1 MNQHRSALDWLYI
14 VMLSALW
21 GSAFVFIKIAAPA
34 IGAVGLVFSRLILA
48 SLLLG
53 ALFIRKEHF
62 KMIKENIFPIILIGV
77 TNVAL
82 PFYCFSY
89 AALEIN
95 ASTMSVINGSTPLF
109 AFLFSILWLNFQ
121 FKWFQFLGILI
132 GMSGLVVFVGYE
144 SLEFSRLPILV
155 AMIGAAMYGL
165 SMSYIY
171 KLNVVDTGVMAAV
184 TMVAATIMI
193 TPFLL
198 IDPIIMNN
206 WDLKVVGSVVFL
218 GIFCTGLAYLPYF
231 ILIKRVGPI
240 STSLIALLVPIFGM
254 LWAYLLL
261 KETITLTMLG
271 GCLLIIM
278 GVLLTNLRRNES
290 SKNLNKN

>member
-1 MNQHRSALDWLYI
+1 M
-14 VMLSALW
+14 W
-21 GSAFVFIKIAAPA
+21 GSAFVFIKVATPA
-34 IGAVGLVFSRLILA
+34 IGAVGLVFLRLVLA

-53 ALFIRKEHF
+53 ALFIRKQHF
-62 KMIKENIFPIILIGV
+62 KMIKENIFPIILIGA

-95 ASTMSVINGSTPLF
+95 ASTMAVINGSTPLF
-109 AFLFSILWLNFQ
+109 AFVFSIFWLNFQ

-132 GMSGLVVFVGYE
+132 GMSGLMVFVGYE
-144 SLEFSRLPILV
+144 SLEFKLFPMFM

-165 SMSYIY
+165 SMNYIY

-193 TPFLL
+193 APFLL
-198 IDPIIMNN
+198 LDPIIMEN
-206 WDLKVVGSVVFL
+206 WNLKIAASVIFL
-218 GIFCTGLAYLPYF
+218 GVFCTGLAYLPYF

-240 STSLIALLVPIFGM
+240 STSLVALLVPIFGM

-261 KETITLTMLG
+261 QETITLVMLT
-271 GCLLIIM
+271 GCLLIIG
-278 GVLLTNLRRNES
+278 GVVLTSRLGKANQ
-290 SKNLNKN
+290 

>member
-1 MNQHRSALDWLYI
+1 MNQNRSALDWLYI
-14 VMLSALW
+14 IGLSALW
-21 GSAFVFIKIAAPA
+21 GSAFVFIKVATPA
-34 IGAVGLVFSRLILA
+34 IGAVGLVFLRLVLA

-53 ALFIRKEHF
+53 ALFIRKQHF

-95 ASTMSVINGSTPLF
+95 ASTMAVINGSTPLF
-109 AFLFSILWLNFQ
+109 AFVFSIFWLNFQ

-132 GMSGLVVFVGYE
+132 GMSGLMVFVGYE
-144 SLEFSRLPILV
+144 SLEFKLFPMFM

-165 SMSYIY
+165 SMNYIY

-193 TPFLL
+193 APFLL
-198 IDPIIMNN
+198 LDPIIMEN
-206 WDLKVVGSVVFL
+206 WNLKIAASVIFL
-218 GIFCTGLAYLPYF
+218 GVFCTGLAYLPYF

-240 STSLIALLVPIFGM
+240 STSLVALLVPIFGM

-261 KETITLTMLG
+261 QETITLVMLT
-271 GCLLIIM
+271 GCLLIIG
-278 GVLLTNLRRNES
+278 GVVLTSRLGKANR
-290 SKNLNKN
+290 

>member
-1 MNQHRSALDWLYI
+1 MNQNRSALDWLYI
-14 VMLSALW
+14 IGLSALW
-21 GSAFVFIKIAAPA
+21 GSAFVFIKVATPA
-34 IGAVGLVFSRLILA
+34 IGAVGLVFLRLVLA

-53 ALFIRKEHF
+53 ALFIRKQHF

-95 ASTMSVINGSTPLF
+95 ASTMAVINGSTPLF
-109 AFLFSILWLNFQ
+109 AFVFSIFWLNFQ

-132 GMSGLVVFVGYE
+132 GMSGLMVFVGYE
-144 SLEFSRLPILV
+144 SLEFKLFPMFM

-165 SMSYIY
+165 SMNYIY

-193 TPFLL
+193 APFLL
-198 IDPIIMNN
+198 LDPIIMEN
-206 WDLKVVGSVVFL
+206 WNLKIAASVIFL
-218 GIFCTGLAYLPYF
+218 GVFCTGLAYLPYF

-240 STSLIALLVPIFGM
+240 STSLVALLVPIFGM

-261 KETITLTMLG
+261 QETITLVMLT
-271 GCLLIIM
+271 GCLLIIS
-278 GVLLTNLRRNES
+278 GVVLTSRLGKANR
-290 SKNLNKN
+290 

>member
-1 MNQHRSALDWLYI
+1 MNQNRSVLDWLYI
-14 VMLSALW
+14 IGLSALW
-21 GSAFVFIKIAAPA
+21 GSAFVFIKIATPA
-34 IGAVGLVFSRLILA
+34 IGAVGLVFLRLVLA

-53 ALFIRKEHF
+53 VLFIRKQHF
-62 KMIKENIFPIILIGV
+62 KMIKENIFPIILIGA

-95 ASTMSVINGSTPLF
+95 ASTMAVINGSTPLF
-109 AFLFSILWLNFQ
+109 AFVFSIFWLNFQ

-144 SLEFSRLPILV
+144 SLEFKLFPMFM

-165 SMSYIY
+165 SMNYIY

-193 TPFLL
+193 APFLL
-198 IDPIIMNN
+198 LDPIIMEN
-206 WDLKVVGSVVFL
+206 WNLKIAASVIFL
-218 GIFCTGLAYLPYF
+218 GVFCTGLAFLPYF

-240 STSLIALLVPIFGM
+240 STSLVALLVPIFGM

-261 KETITLTMLG
+261 QETLTLVMLI
-271 GCLLIIM
+271 GCLLIVG
-278 GVLLTNLRRNES
+278 GVVLTSQLGKANR
-290 SKNLNKN
+290 

>member
-1 MNQHRSALDWLYI
+1 MNQNRSALDWLYI
-14 VMLSALW
+14 IGLSALW
-21 GSAFVFIKIAAPA
+21 GSAFVFIKVATPA
-34 IGAVGLVFSRLILA
+34 IGAVGLVFLRLVLA

-53 ALFIRKEHF
+53 ALFIRKQHF

-95 ASTMSVINGSTPLF
+95 ASTMAVINGSTPLF
-109 AFLFSILWLNFQ
+109 AFVFSIFWLNFQ

-144 SLEFSRLPILV
+144 SLEFKLFPMFM

-165 SMSYIY
+165 SMNYIY

-193 TPFLL
+193 APFLL
-198 IDPIIMNN
+198 LDPIIMEN
-206 WDLKVVGSVVFL
+206 WNLKIAASVIFL
-218 GIFCTGLAYLPYF
+218 GVFCTGLAYLPYF

-240 STSLIALLVPIFGM
+240 STSLVALLVPIFGM

-261 KETITLTMLG
+261 QETITLVMLT
-271 GCLLIIM
+271 GCLLIIG
-278 GVLLTNLRRNES
+278 GVVLTSRLGKANR
-290 SKNLNKN
+290 

>member
-1 MNQHRSALDWLYI
+1 MNQNRSALDWLYI
-14 VMLSALW
+14 IGLSALW
-21 GSAFVFIKIAAPA
+21 GSAFVFIKVATPA
-34 IGAVGLVFSRLILA
+34 IGAVGLVFLRLVLA

-53 ALFIRKEHF
+53 ALFIRKQHF
-62 KMIKENIFPIILIGV
+62 KMIKENIFPIILIGA

-95 ASTMSVINGSTPLF
+95 ASTMAVINGSTPLF

-144 SLEFSRLPILV
+144 SLEFKLFPMFM

-165 SMSYIY
+165 SMNYIY

-193 TPFLL
+193 APFLL
-198 IDPIIMNN
+198 LDPIIMDN
-206 WDLKVVGSVVFL
+206 WDLKVVGSVIFL
-218 GIFCTGLAYLPYF
+218 GVFCTGLAYLPYF

-240 STSLIALLVPIFGM
+240 STSLVALLVPIFGM

-261 KETITLTMLG
+261 QEKITLVMLT
-271 GCLLIIM
+271 GCLLIIG
-278 GVLLTNLRRNES
+278 GVVLTSRLGKANR
-290 SKNLNKN
+290 

>member
-1 MNQHRSALDWLYI
+1 MNQNRSALDWLYI
-14 VMLSALW
+14 IGLSALW
-21 GSAFVFIKIAAPA
+21 GSAFVFIKVATPA
-34 IGAVGLVFSRLILA
+34 IGAVGLVFLRLVLA

-53 ALFIRKEHF
+53 ALFIRKQHF
-62 KMIKENIFPIILIGV
+62 KMIKENIFPIILIGA

-95 ASTMSVINGSTPLF
+95 ASTMAVINGSTPLF
-109 AFLFSILWLNFQ
+109 AFVFSIVWLNFQ

-132 GMSGLVVFVGYE
+132 GMSGLMVFVGYE
-144 SLEFSRLPILV
+144 SLEFKLFPMFM

-165 SMSYIY
+165 SMNYIY

-193 TPFLL
+193 APFLL
-198 IDPIIMNN
+198 LDPIIMEN
-206 WDLKVVGSVVFL
+206 WNLKIAASVIFL
-218 GIFCTGLAYLPYF
+218 GVFCTGLAYLPYF

-240 STSLIALLVPIFGM
+240 STSLVALLVPIFGM

-261 KETITLTMLG
+261 QETITLVMLT
-271 GCLLIIM
+271 GCLLIIG
-278 GVLLTNLRRNES
+278 GVVLTSRLGKANR
-290 SKNLNKN
+290 

>member
-1 MNQHRSALDWLYI
+1 VHQNRSALDWLYI

-34 IGAVGLVFSRLILA
+34 IGAVGLVFSRLVLA

-53 ALFIRKEHF
+53 ALFIRKQHF
-62 KMIKENIFPIILIGV
+62 KMIKENIFPIILIGA

-95 ASTMSVINGSTPLF
+95 ASTMAVINGSTPLF
-109 AFLFSILWLNFQ
+109 AFVFSIVWLNFQ

-132 GMSGLVVFVGYE
+132 GMSGLMVFVGYE
-144 SLEFSRLPILV
+144 SLEFKLFPMFM

-165 SMSYIY
+165 SMNYIY

-193 TPFLL
+193 APFLL
-198 IDPIIMNN
+198 LDPIIMEN
-206 WDLKVVGSVVFL
+206 WNLKIAASVIFL
-218 GIFCTGLAYLPYF
+218 GVFCTGLAFLPYF

-240 STSLIALLVPIFGM
+240 STSLVALLVPIFGM

-261 KETITLTMLG
+261 QETITLVMLT
-271 GCLLIIM
+271 GCLLIIG
-278 GVLLTNLRRNES
+278 GVVLTSRLGKANQ
-290 SKNLNKN
+290 

>member
-1 MNQHRSALDWLYI
+1 MHQNRSAIDWLYI

-34 IGAVGLVFSRLILA
+34 IGAVGLVFSRLVLA

-53 ALFIRKEHF
+53 ALFIRKQHF
-62 KMIKENIFPIILIGV
+62 KMIKENIFPIILIGAA
-77 TNVAL
+77 NVAL

-95 ASTMSVINGSTPLF
+95 ASTMAVINGSTPLF

-144 SLEFSRLPILV
+144 SLEFKLFPMFM
-155 AMIGAAMYGL
+155 AMIGAALYGL
-165 SMSYIY
+165 SMNYIY

-184 TMVAATIMI
+184 TVIAATFMI
-193 TPFLL
+193 APFLL
-198 IDPIIMNN
+198 LDPIIMDN
-206 WDLKVVGSVVFL
+206 WDLKVVGSVIFL
-218 GIFCTGLAYLPYF
+218 GVFCTGLAYLPYF

-240 STSLIALLVPIFGM
+240 STSLVALLVPIFGM

-261 KETITLTMLG
+261 QETLTLVMLI
-271 GCLLIIM
+271 GCLLIVG
-278 GVLLTNLRRNES
+278 GVVLTSQLGKANR
-290 SKNLNKN
+290 

>member
-1 MNQHRSALDWLYI
+1 MNQNRSALDWLYI
-14 VMLSALW
+14 IGLSALW
-21 GSAFVFIKIAAPA
+21 GSAFVFIKVATPA
-34 IGAVGLVFSRLILA
+34 IGAVGLVFLRLVLA

-53 ALFIRKEHF
+53 ALFIRKQHF
-62 KMIKENIFPIILIGV
+62 KMIKENIFPIILIGI

-95 ASTMSVINGSTPLF
+95 ASTMAVINGSTPLF
-109 AFLFSILWLNFQ
+109 AFVFSIFWLNFQ

-132 GMSGLVVFVGYE
+132 GMSGLMVFVGYE
-144 SLEFSRLPILV
+144 SLEFKLFPMFM

-165 SMSYIY
+165 SMNYIY

-193 TPFLL
+193 APFLL
-198 IDPIIMNN
+198 LDPIIMEN
-206 WDLKVVGSVVFL
+206 WNLKIAASVIFL
-218 GIFCTGLAYLPYF
+218 GVFCTGLAYLPYF

-240 STSLIALLVPIFGM
+240 STSLVALLVPIFGM

-261 KETITLTMLG
+261 QETITLVMLT
-271 GCLLIIM
+271 GCLLIIG
-278 GVLLTNLRRNES
+278 GVVLTSRLGKANR
-290 SKNLNKN
+290 

>member
-1 MNQHRSALDWLYI
+1 VNQNRSALDWLYI
-14 VMLSALW
+14 IGLSALW
-21 GSAFVFIKIAAPA
+21 GSAFVFIKVATPA
-34 IGAVGLVFSRLILA
+34 IGAVGLVFLRLVLA

-53 ALFIRKEHF
+53 ALFIRKQHF

-95 ASTMSVINGSTPLF
+95 ASTMAVINGSTPLF
-109 AFLFSILWLNFQ
+109 AFVFSIFWLNFQ

-132 GMSGLVVFVGYE
+132 GMSGLMVFVGYE
-144 SLEFSRLPILV
+144 SLEFKLFPMFM

-165 SMSYIY
+165 SMNYIY

-193 TPFLL
+193 APFLL
-198 IDPIIMNN
+198 LDPIIMEN
-206 WDLKVVGSVVFL
+206 WNLKIAASVIFL
-218 GIFCTGLAYLPYF
+218 GVFCTGLAYLPYF

-240 STSLIALLVPIFGM
+240 STSLVALLVPIFGM

-261 KETITLTMLG
+261 QETITLVMLT
-271 GCLLIIM
+271 GCLLIIG
-278 GVLLTNLRRNES
+278 GVVLTSRLGKANR
-290 SKNLNKN
+290 

>member
-1 MNQHRSALDWLYI
+1 VNQNRSALDWLYI
-14 VMLSALW
+14 IGLSALW

-34 IGAVGLVFSRLILA
+34 IGAVGLVFLRLVLA

-53 ALFIRKEHF
+53 ALFIRKQHF
-62 KMIKENIFPIILIGV
+62 KMIKENIFPIILIGA

-95 ASTMSVINGSTPLF
+95 ASTMAVINGSTPLF
-109 AFLFSILWLNFQ
+109 AFVFSIFWLNFQ

-144 SLEFSRLPILV
+144 SLEFKLFPMFM

-165 SMSYIY
+165 SMNYIY

-193 TPFLL
+193 APFLL
-198 IDPIIMNN
+198 LDPIIMEN
-206 WDLKVVGSVVFL
+206 WNLKIAASVIFL
-218 GIFCTGLAYLPYF
+218 GVFCTGLAFLPYF

-240 STSLIALLVPIFGM
+240 STSLVALLVPIFGM

-261 KETITLTMLG
+261 QETITLVMLT
-271 GCLLIIM
+271 GCLLIIG
-278 GVLLTNLRRNES
+278 GVVLTSRLGKANR
-290 SKNLNKN
+290 

>member
-1 MNQHRSALDWLYI
+1 MNQNRSVLDWLYI
-14 VMLSALW
+14 IGLSALW

-34 IGAVGLVFSRLILA
+34 IGAVGLVFLRLVLA

-53 ALFIRKEHF
+53 VLFIRKQHF
-62 KMIKENIFPIILIGV
+62 KMIKENIFPIILIGA

-95 ASTMSVINGSTPLF
+95 ASTMAVINGSTPLF

-132 GMSGLVVFVGYE
+132 GMSGLMVFVGYE
-144 SLEFSRLPILV
+144 SLEFKLFPMFM
-155 AMIGAAMYGL
+155 AMIGAALYGL
-165 SMSYIY
+165 SMNYIY

-184 TMVAATIMI
+184 TVIAATFMI
-193 TPFLL
+193 APFLL
-198 IDPIIMNN
+198 LDPIIMDN
-206 WDLKVVGSVVFL
+206 WDLKVVGSVIFL
-218 GIFCTGLAYLPYF
+218 GVFCTGLAYLPYF

-240 STSLIALLVPIFGM
+240 STSLVALLVPIFGM

-261 KETITLTMLG
+261 QEKITLVMLT
-271 GCLLIIM
+271 GCILIIG
-278 GVLLTNLRRNES
+278 GVVLTTSRW
-290 SKNLNKN
+290 SKANR

>member
-1 MNQHRSALDWLYI
+1 VNQNRSALDWLYI
-14 VMLSALW
+14 IGLSALW

-34 IGAVGLVFSRLILA
+34 IGAVGLVFLRLVLA

-53 ALFIRKEHF
+53 ALFIRKQHF
-62 KMIKENIFPIILIGV
+62 KMIKENIFPIILIGA

-95 ASTMSVINGSTPLF
+95 ASTMAVINGSTPLF
-109 AFLFSILWLNFQ
+109 AFVFSIFWLNFQ

-144 SLEFSRLPILV
+144 SLEFKLFPMFM

-165 SMSYIY
+165 SMNYIY

-184 TMVAATIMI
+184 TMVAATIMMA
-193 TPFLL
+193 PFLL
-198 IDPIIMNN
+198 LDPIIMEN
-206 WDLKVVGSVVFL
+206 WNLKIAASVIFL
-218 GIFCTGLAYLPYF
+218 GVFCTGLAFLPYF

-240 STSLIALLVPIFGM
+240 STSLVALLVPIFGM

-261 KETITLTMLG
+261 QETITLVMLT
-271 GCLLIIM
+271 GCILIIG
-278 GVLLTNLRRNES
+278 GVVLTSRLGKANR
-290 SKNLNKN
+290 

>member
-1 MNQHRSALDWLYI
+1 VNQNRSALDWLYI
-14 VMLSALW
+14 IGLSALW
-21 GSAFVFIKIAAPA
+21 GSAFVFIKVATPA
-34 IGAVGLVFSRLILA
+34 IGAVGLVFLRLVLA

-53 ALFIRKEHF
+53 ALFIRKQHF

-95 ASTMSVINGSTPLF
+95 ASTMAVINGSTPLF
-109 AFLFSILWLNFQ
+109 AFVFSIFWLNFQ

-132 GMSGLVVFVGYE
+132 GMSGLMVFVGYE
-144 SLEFSRLPILV
+144 SLEFKLFPMFM

-165 SMSYIY
+165 SMNYIY

-193 TPFLL
+193 APFLL
-198 IDPIIMNN
+198 LDPIIMEN
-206 WDLKVVGSVVFL
+206 WNLKIAASVIFL
-218 GIFCTGLAYLPYF
+218 GVFCTGLAFLPYF

-240 STSLIALLVPIFGM
+240 STSLVALLVPIFGM

-261 KETITLTMLG
+261 QETITLVMLT
-271 GCLLIIM
+271 GCLLIIG
-278 GVLLTNLRRNES
+278 GVVLTSRLGKANR
-290 SKNLNKN
+290 

>member
-1 MNQHRSALDWLYI
+1 MHQNRSALDWLYI

-34 IGAVGLVFSRLILA
+34 IGAVGLVFLRLVLA

-53 ALFIRKEHF
+53 ALFIRKQHF
-62 KMIKENIFPIILIGV
+62 KMIKENIFPIILIGA

-95 ASTMSVINGSTPLF
+95 ASTMAVINGSTPLF
-109 AFLFSILWLNFQ
+109 AFAFSILWLNFQ

-144 SLEFSRLPILV
+144 SLEFKLFPMFM

-165 SMSYIY
+165 SMNYIY

-193 TPFLL
+193 APFLL
-198 IDPIIMNN
+198 LDPIIMEN
-206 WDLKVVGSVVFL
+206 WNLKIAASVIFL
-218 GIFCTGLAYLPYF
+218 GVFCTGLAFLPYF

-240 STSLIALLVPIFGM
+240 STSLVALLVPIFGM

-261 KETITLTMLG
+261 QETITLVMLT
-271 GCLLIIM
+271 GCLLIIG
-278 GVLLTNLRRNES
+278 GVVLTSRLGKANR
-290 SKNLNKN
+290 

>member
-1 MNQHRSALDWLYI
+1 MNQNRSALDWLYI
-14 VMLSALW
+14 IGLSALW

-34 IGAVGLVFSRLILA
+34 IGAVGLVFLRLVLA

-53 ALFIRKEHF
+53 ALFIRKQHF

-95 ASTMSVINGSTPLF
+95 ASTMAVINGSTPLF
-109 AFLFSILWLNFQ
+109 AFVFSIFWLNFQ

-132 GMSGLVVFVGYE
+132 GMSGLMVFVGYE
-144 SLEFSRLPILV
+144 SLEFKLFPMFM

-165 SMSYIY
+165 SMNYIY

-193 TPFLL
+193 APFLL
-198 IDPIIMNN
+198 LDPIIMEN
-206 WDLKVVGSVVFL
+206 WNLKIAASVIFL
-218 GIFCTGLAYLPYF
+218 GVFCTGLAYLPYF

-240 STSLIALLVPIFGM
+240 STSLVALLVPIFGM

-261 KETITLTMLG
+261 QETITLVMLT
-271 GCLLIIM
+271 GCLLIIG
-278 GVLLTNLRRNES
+278 GVVLTSRLGKANR
-290 SKNLNKN
+290 

>member
-1 MNQHRSALDWLYI
+1 MNQNRSALDWLYI
-14 VMLSALW
+14 IGLSALW
-21 GSAFVFIKIAAPA
+21 GSAFVFIKVATPA
-34 IGAVGLVFSRLILA
+34 IGAVGLVFLRLVLA

-53 ALFIRKEHF
+53 ALFIRKQHF

-95 ASTMSVINGSTPLF
+95 ASTMAVINGSTPLF
-109 AFLFSILWLNFQ
+109 AFVFSIFWLNFQ

-132 GMSGLVVFVGYE
+132 GMSGLMVFVGYE
-144 SLEFSRLPILV
+144 SLEFKLFPMFM

-165 SMSYIY
+165 SMNYIY

-193 TPFLL
+193 APFLL
-198 IDPIIMNN
+198 LDPIIMEN
-206 WDLKVVGSVVFL
+206 WNFKIAASVIFL
-218 GIFCTGLAYLPYF
+218 GVFCTGLAYLPYF

-240 STSLIALLVPIFGM
+240 STSLVALLVPIFGM

-261 KETITLTMLG
+261 QETITLVMLT
-271 GCLLIIM
+271 GCLLIIG
-278 GVLLTNLRRNES
+278 GVVLTSRLGKANR
-290 SKNLNKN
+290 

>member
-1 MNQHRSALDWLYI
+1 MNQNRSALDWLYI
-14 VMLSALW
+14 IGLSALW

-34 IGAVGLVFSRLILA
+34 IGAVGLVFLRLVLA

-53 ALFIRKEHF
+53 ALFIRKQHF
-62 KMIKENIFPIILIGV
+62 KMIKENIFPIILIGA

-95 ASTMSVINGSTPLF
+95 ASTMAVINGSTPLF

-144 SLEFSRLPILV
+144 SLEFKLFPMFM
-155 AMIGAAMYGL
+155 AMIGAALYGL
-165 SMSYIY
+165 SMNYIY

-184 TMVAATIMI
+184 TVIAATFMI
-193 TPFLL
+193 APFLL
-198 IDPIIMNN
+198 LDPIIMDN
-206 WDLKVVGSVVFL
+206 WDLKVVGSVIFL
-218 GIFCTGLAYLPYF
+218 GVFCTGLAYLPYF

-240 STSLIALLVPIFGM
+240 STSLVALLVPIFGM

-261 KETITLTMLG
+261 QEKITLVMLT
-271 GCLLIIM
+271 GCILIIG
-278 GVLLTNLRRNES
+278 GVVLTTSRW
-290 SKNLNKN
+290 SKANR

>member
-1 MNQHRSALDWLYI
+1 MNQNRSALDWLYI
-14 VMLSALW
+14 IGLSALW

-34 IGAVGLVFSRLILA
+34 IGAVGLVFLRLVLA

-53 ALFIRKEHF
+53 ALFIRKQHF
-62 KMIKENIFPIILIGV
+62 KMIKENIFPIILIGA

-95 ASTMSVINGSTPLF
+95 ASTMAVINGSTPLF
-109 AFLFSILWLNFQ
+109 AFVFSIFWLNFQ

-132 GMSGLVVFVGYE
+132 GMSGLMVFVGYE
-144 SLEFSRLPILV
+144 SLEFKLFPMFM

-165 SMSYIY
+165 SMNYIY

-193 TPFLL
+193 APFLL
-198 IDPIIMNN
+198 LDPIIMEN
-206 WDLKVVGSVVFL
+206 WNLKIAASVIFL
-218 GIFCTGLAYLPYF
+218 GVFCTGLAYLPYF

-240 STSLIALLVPIFGM
+240 STSLVALLVPIFGM

-261 KETITLTMLG
+261 QETITLVMLT
-271 GCLLIIM
+271 GCLLIIG
-278 GVLLTNLRRNES
+278 GVVLTSRLGKANR
-290 SKNLNKN
+290 

>member
-1 MNQHRSALDWLYI
+1 G
-14 VMLSALW
+14 LSALW

-34 IGAVGLVFSRLILA
+34 IGAVGLVFLRLVLA

-53 ALFIRKEHF
+53 ALFIRKQHF
-62 KMIKENIFPIILIGV
+62 KMIKENIFPIILIGA

-95 ASTMSVINGSTPLF
+95 ASTMAVINGSTPLF

-144 SLEFSRLPILV
+144 SLEFKLFPMFM

-165 SMSYIY
+165 AVNYIY
-171 KLNVVDTGVMAAV
+171 KLNVVDTGVMVAV
-184 TMVAATIMI
+184 TVIAATFMI
-193 TPFLL
+193 APFLL
-198 IDPIIMNN
+198 LDPIIMDN
-206 WDLKVVGSVVFL
+206 WDLKVVGSVIFL
-218 GIFCTGLAYLPYF
+218 GVFCTGLAYLPYF

-240 STSLIALLVPIFGM
+240 STSLVALLVPIFGM

-261 KETITLTMLG
+261 QEKITLVMLT
-271 GCLLIIM
+271 GCILIIG
-278 GVLLTNLRRNES
+278 GVVLTSRLGKANR
-290 SKNLNKN
+290 

>member
-1 MNQHRSALDWLYI
+1 VNQNRSALDWLYI
-14 VMLSALW
+14 IGLSALW

-34 IGAVGLVFSRLILA
+34 IGAVGLVFLRLVLA

-53 ALFIRKEHF
+53 VLFIRKQHF
-62 KMIKENIFPIILIGV
+62 KMIKENIFPIILIGA

-95 ASTMSVINGSTPLF
+95 ASTMAVINGSTPLF

-132 GMSGLVVFVGYE
+132 GMSGLMVFVGYE
-144 SLEFSRLPILV
+144 SLEFKLFPMFM
-155 AMIGAAMYGL
+155 AMIGSALYGL
-165 SMSYIY
+165 SMNYIY
-171 KLNVVDTGVMAAV
+171 KLNVVDTGIMAAV
-184 TMVAATIMI
+184 TVIAATFMI
-193 TPFLL
+193 APFLL
-198 IDPIIMNN
+198 LDPIIMDN
-206 WDLKVVGSVVFL
+206 WDLKVVGSVIFL
-218 GIFCTGLAYLPYF
+218 GVFCTGLAYLPYF

-240 STSLIALLVPIFGM
+240 STSLVALLVPIFGM

-261 KETITLTMLG
+261 QEKITLVMLT
-271 GCLLIIM
+271 GCILIIG
-278 GVLLTNLRRNES
+278 GVVLTSRLGKANR
-290 SKNLNKN
+290 

>member
-1 MNQHRSALDWLYI
+1 MNQNRSALDWLYI

-34 IGAVGLVFSRLILA
+34 IGAVGLVFLRLVLA

-53 ALFIRKEHF
+53 ALFISKQHF
-62 KMIKENIFPIILIGV
+62 KMIKENIFPIILIGA

-95 ASTMSVINGSTPLF
+95 ASTMAVINGSTPLF

-144 SLEFSRLPILV
+144 SLEFKLFPMFM

-165 SMSYIY
+165 SMNYIY

-193 TPFLL
+193 APFLL
-198 IDPIIMNN
+198 LDPIIMDN
-206 WDLKVVGSVVFL
+206 WDLKVVGSVIFL
-218 GIFCTGLAYLPYF
+218 GVFCTGLAYLPYF

-240 STSLIALLVPIFGM
+240 STSLVALLVPIFGM

-261 KETITLTMLG
+261 QEKITLVMLT
-271 GCLLIIM
+271 GCILIIG
-278 GVLLTNLRRNES
+278 GVVLTSRLGKANR
-290 SKNLNKN
+290 

>member
-1 MNQHRSALDWLYI
+1 MNQNRSALDWLYI
-14 VMLSALW
+14 IGLSALW
-21 GSAFVFIKIAAPA
+21 GSAFVFIKVATPA
-34 IGAVGLVFSRLILA
+34 IGAVGLVFLRLVLA

-53 ALFIRKEHF
+53 ALFIRKQHF

-95 ASTMSVINGSTPLF
+95 ASTMAVINGSTPLF
-109 AFLFSILWLNFQ
+109 AFVFSIFWLNFQ

-132 GMSGLVVFVGYE
+132 GMSGLMVFVGYE
-144 SLEFSRLPILV
+144 SLEFKLFPMFM

-165 SMSYIY
+165 SMNYIY

-193 TPFLL
+193 APFLL
-198 IDPIIMNN
+198 LDPIIMEN
-206 WDLKVVGSVVFL
+206 WNLKIAASVIFL
-218 GIFCTGLAYLPYF
+218 GVFCTGLAFLPYF

-240 STSLIALLVPIFGM
+240 STSLVALLVPIFGM

-261 KETITLTMLG
+261 QETITLVMLT
-271 GCLLIIM
+271 GCILIIG
-278 GVLLTNLRRNES
+278 GVVLTSRLGKANR
-290 SKNLNKN
+290 

>member
-1 MNQHRSALDWLYI
+1 MNQNRSALDWLYI
-14 VMLSALW
+14 IGLSALW
-21 GSAFVFIKIAAPA
+21 GSAFVFIKVATPA
-34 IGAVGLVFSRLILA
+34 IGAVGLVFLRLVLA

-53 ALFIRKEHF
+53 ALFIRKQHF
-62 KMIKENIFPIILIGV
+62 KMIKENIFPIILIGA

-95 ASTMSVINGSTPLF
+95 ASTMAVINGSTPLF
-109 AFLFSILWLNFQ
+109 AFVFSIFWLNFQ

-132 GMSGLVVFVGYE
+132 GMSGLMVFVGYE
-144 SLEFSRLPILV
+144 SLEFKLFPMFM

-165 SMSYIY
+165 SMNYIY

-193 TPFLL
+193 APFLL
-198 IDPIIMNN
+198 LDPIIMEN
-206 WDLKVVGSVVFL
+206 WNLKIAASVIFL
-218 GIFCTGLAYLPYF
+218 GVFCTGLAFLPYF

-240 STSLIALLVPIFGM
+240 STSLVALLVPIFGM

-261 KETITLTMLG
+261 QETITLVMLT
-271 GCLLIIM
+271 GCLLIIG
-278 GVLLTNLRRNES
+278 GVMLTSRLGKANQ
-290 SKNLNKN
+290 

>member
-1 MNQHRSALDWLYI
+1 VHQNRSALDWLYI

-34 IGAVGLVFSRLILA
+34 IGAVGLVFLRLVLA

-53 ALFIRKEHF
+53 ALFIRKQHF
-62 KMIKENIFPIILIGV
+62 KMIKENIFPIILIGA

-95 ASTMSVINGSTPLF
+95 ASTMAVINGSTPLF

-132 GMSGLVVFVGYE
+132 GMSGLMVFVGYE
-144 SLEFSRLPILV
+144 SLEFKLFPMFM

-165 SMSYIY
+165 SMNYIY

-193 TPFLL
+193 APFLL
-198 IDPIIMNN
+198 LDPIIMEN
-206 WDLKVVGSVVFL
+206 WNLKIAASVIFL
-218 GIFCTGLAYLPYF
+218 GVFCTGLAYLPYF

-240 STSLIALLVPIFGM
+240 STSLVALLVPIFGM

-261 KETITLTMLG
+261 QETITLVMLT
-271 GCLLIIM
+271 GCILIIG
-278 GVLLTNLRRNES
+278 GVVLTSRLGKANR
-290 SKNLNKN
+290 

>member
-34 IGAVGLVFSRLILA
+34 IGAVGLVFARLVLA

-95 ASTMSVINGSTPLF
+95 ASTMAVINGSTPLF
-109 AFLFSILWLNFQ
+109 AFVFSIFWLNFQ

-132 GMSGLVVFVGYE
+132 GMSGLMVFVGYE
-144 SLEFSRLPILV
+144 SLEFKLFPMFM

-165 SMSYIY
+165 SMNYIY

-193 TPFLL
+193 APFLL
-198 IDPIIMNN
+198 LDPIIMEN
-206 WDLKVVGSVVFL
+206 WNLKIAASVIFL
-218 GIFCTGLAYLPYF
+218 GVFCTGLAYLPYF

-240 STSLIALLVPIFGM
+240 STSLVALLVPIFGM

-261 KETITLTMLG
+261 QETITLVMLT
-271 GCLLIIM
+271 GCLLIIG
-278 GVLLTNLRRNES
+278 GVVLTSRLGKANR
-290 SKNLNKN
+290 

>member
-1 MNQHRSALDWLYI
+1 VNQNRSALDWLYI
-14 VMLSALW
+14 IGLSALW
-21 GSAFVFIKIAAPA
+21 GSAFVFIKVATPA
-34 IGAVGLVFSRLILA
+34 IGAVGLVFLRLVLA

-53 ALFIRKEHF
+53 ALFIRKQHF

-95 ASTMSVINGSTPLF
+95 ASTMAVINGSTPLF
-109 AFLFSILWLNFQ
+109 AFVFSIVWLNFQ

-132 GMSGLVVFVGYE
+132 GMSGLMVFVGYE
-144 SLEFSRLPILV
+144 SLEFKLFPMFM

-165 SMSYIY
+165 SMNYIY

-193 TPFLL
+193 APFLL
-198 IDPIIMNN
+198 LDPIIMEN
-206 WDLKVVGSVVFL
+206 WNLKIAASVIFL
-218 GIFCTGLAYLPYF
+218 GVFCTGLAYLPYF

-240 STSLIALLVPIFGM
+240 STSLVALLVPIFGM

-261 KETITLTMLG
+261 QETITLVMLT
-271 GCLLIIM
+271 GCLLIIG
-278 GVLLTNLRRNES
+278 GVVLTSRLGKANR
-290 SKNLNKN
+290 

>member
-1 MNQHRSALDWLYI
+1 VNQNRSALDWLYI
-14 VMLSALW
+14 IGLSALW

-34 IGAVGLVFSRLILA
+34 IGAVGLVFSRLVLA

-53 ALFIRKEHF
+53 ALFIRKQHF
-62 KMIKENIFPIILIGV
+62 KMIKEIIFAIFLIGA

-95 ASTMSVINGSTPLF
+95 ASTMAVINGSTPLF

-144 SLEFSRLPILV
+144 SLEFKLFPMFM

-165 SMSYIY
+165 SMNYIY

-193 TPFLL
+193 APFLL
-198 IDPIIMNN
+198 LDPIIMEN
-206 WDLKVVGSVVFL
+206 WNLKIAASVIFL
-218 GIFCTGLAYLPYF
+218 GVFCTGLAYLPYF

-240 STSLIALLVPIFGM
+240 STSLVALLVPIFGM

-261 KETITLTMLG
+261 QETITLVMLT
-271 GCLLIIM
+271 GCLLIIG
-278 GVLLTNLRRNES
+278 GVVLTSRLGKANR
-290 SKNLNKN
+290 

>member
-1 MNQHRSALDWLYI
+1 MNQNRSALDWLYI
-14 VMLSALW
+14 IGLSALW
-21 GSAFVFIKIAAPA
+21 GSAFVFIKVATPA
-34 IGAVGLVFSRLILA
+34 IGAVGLVFLRLVLA

-53 ALFIRKEHF
+53 ALFIRKQHF
-62 KMIKENIFPIILIGV
+62 KMIKENIFPIILIGA

-95 ASTMSVINGSTPLF
+95 ASTMAVINGSTPLF
-109 AFLFSILWLNFQ
+109 AFVFSIVWLNFQ

-132 GMSGLVVFVGYE
+132 GMSGLMVFVGYE
-144 SLEFSRLPILV
+144 SLEFKLFPMFM

-165 SMSYIY
+165 SMNYIY

-184 TMVAATIMI
+184 TMVAATII
-193 TPFLL
+193 IAPFLL
-198 IDPIIMNN
+198 LDPIIMEN
-206 WDLKVVGSVVFL
+206 WNLKIAASVIFL
-218 GIFCTGLAYLPYF
+218 GVFCTGLAYLPYF

-240 STSLIALLVPIFGM
+240 STSLVALLVPIFGM

-261 KETITLTMLG
+261 QETITLVMLT
-271 GCLLIIM
+271 GCLLIIG
-278 GVLLTNLRRNES
+278 GVVLTSRLGKANR
-290 SKNLNKN
+290 

>member
-1 MNQHRSALDWLYI
+1 MHQNRSALDWLYI
-14 VMLSALW
+14 VMLSAVW

-34 IGAVGLVFSRLILA
+34 IGAVGLVFLRLVLA

-53 ALFIRKEHF
+53 ALFIRKQHF
-62 KMIKENIFPIILIGV
+62 KMIKENIFPIILIGA

-95 ASTMSVINGSTPLF
+95 ASTMAVINGSTPLF

-144 SLEFSRLPILV
+144 SLEFKLFPMFM

-165 SMSYIY
+165 SMNYIY

-193 TPFLL
+193 APFLL
-198 IDPIIMNN
+198 LDPIIMEN
-206 WDLKVVGSVVFL
+206 WNLKIAASVIFL
-218 GIFCTGLAYLPYF
+218 GVFCTGLAFLPYF

-240 STSLIALLVPIFGM
+240 STSLVALLVPIFGM

-261 KETITLTMLG
+261 QETITLVMLT
-271 GCLLIIM
+271 GCILIIG
-278 GVLLTNLRRNES
+278 GVVLTSRLGKANR
-290 SKNLNKN
+290 

>member
-1 MNQHRSALDWLYI
+1 VNQNRSALDWLYI
-14 VMLSALW
+14 IGLSALW
-21 GSAFVFIKIAAPA
+21 GSAFVFIKVATPA
-34 IGAVGLVFSRLILA
+34 IGAVGLVFLRLVLA

-53 ALFIRKEHF
+53 ALFIRKQHF
-62 KMIKENIFPIILIGV
+62 KMIKENIFPIILIGA

-95 ASTMSVINGSTPLF
+95 ASTMAVINGSTPLF
-109 AFLFSILWLNFQ
+109 AFVFSIFWLNFQ

-132 GMSGLVVFVGYE
+132 GMSGLMVFVGYE
-144 SLEFSRLPILV
+144 SLEFKLFPMFM

-165 SMSYIY
+165 SMNYIY

-184 TMVAATIMI
+184 TVIAATFMI
-193 TPFLL
+193 APFLL
-198 IDPIIMNN
+198 LDPIIMDN
-206 WDLKVVGSVVFL
+206 WDLKVVGSVIFL
-218 GIFCTGLAYLPYF
+218 GVFCTGLAYLPYF

-240 STSLIALLVPIFGM
+240 STSLVALLVPIFGM

-261 KETITLTMLG
+261 QETITLVMLT
-271 GCLLIIM
+271 GCLLIIG
-278 GVLLTNLRRNES
+278 GVVLTSRLGKANR
-290 SKNLNKN
+290 

>member
-1 MNQHRSALDWLYI
+1 MHQNRSAIDWLYI

-34 IGAVGLVFSRLILA
+34 IGAVGLVFLRLVSA

-53 ALFIRKEHF
+53 VLFIRKQHF
-62 KMIKENIFPIILIGV
+62 KMIKENIFPIILIGA

-95 ASTMSVINGSTPLF
+95 ASTMAVINGSTPLF

-132 GMSGLVVFVGYE
+132 GMSGLMVFVGYE
-144 SLEFSRLPILV
+144 SLEFKLFPMFM
-155 AMIGAAMYGL
+155 AMIGAALYGL
-165 SMSYIY
+165 SMNYIY
-171 KLNVVDTGVMAAV
+171 KLNVVDTGIMAAV
-184 TMVAATIMI
+184 TVIAATFMI
-193 TPFLL
+193 APFLL
-198 IDPIIMNN
+198 LDPIIMDN
-206 WDLKVVGSVVFL
+206 WDLKVVGSVIFL
-218 GIFCTGLAYLPYF
+218 GVFCTGLAYLPYF

-240 STSLIALLVPIFGM
+240 STSLVALLVPIFGM

-261 KETITLTMLG
+261 QEKITLVMLT
-271 GCLLIIM
+271 GCILIIG
-278 GVLLTNLRRNES
+278 GVVLTTSRW
-290 SKNLNKN
+290 SKANR

>member
-1 MNQHRSALDWLYI
+1 MNQNRSALDWLYI
-14 VMLSALW
+14 IGLSALW

-34 IGAVGLVFSRLILA
+34 IGAVGLVFLRLVLA

-53 ALFIRKEHF
+53 ALFIRKQHF
-62 KMIKENIFPIILIGV
+62 KMIKENIFPIILIGA

-95 ASTMSVINGSTPLF
+95 ASTMAVINGSTPLF
-109 AFLFSILWLNFQ
+109 AFVFSIFWLNFQ

-132 GMSGLVVFVGYE
+132 GMSGLMVFVGYE
-144 SLEFSRLPILV
+144 SLEFKLFPMFM

-165 SMSYIY
+165 SMNYIY

-184 TMVAATIMI
+184 TMVAATFMI
-193 TPFLL
+193 APFLL
-198 IDPIIMNN
+198 LDPIIMDN
-206 WDLKVVGSVVFL
+206 WDLKVVGSVIFL
-218 GIFCTGLAYLPYF
+218 GVFCTGLAYLPYF

-240 STSLIALLVPIFGM
+240 STSLVALLVPIFGM

-261 KETITLTMLG
+261 QEKITLVMLT
-271 GCLLIIM
+271 GCILIIG
-278 GVLLTNLRRNES
+278 GVVLTSRLGKANR
-290 SKNLNKN
+290 

>member
-1 MNQHRSALDWLYI
+1 MNQNRSALDWLYI
-14 VMLSALW
+14 IGLSALW
-21 GSAFVFIKIAAPA
+21 GSAFVFIKVATPA
-34 IGAVGLVFSRLILA
+34 IGAVGLVFLRLVLA

-53 ALFIRKEHF
+53 ALFIRKQHF
-62 KMIKENIFPIILIGV
+62 KMIKENIFPIILIGA

-95 ASTMSVINGSTPLF
+95 ASTMAVINGSTPLF
-109 AFLFSILWLNFQ
+109 AFVFSIFWLNFQ

-132 GMSGLVVFVGYE
+132 GMSGLMVFVGYE
-144 SLEFSRLPILV
+144 SLEFKLFPMFM

-165 SMSYIY
+165 SMNYIY

-193 TPFLL
+193 APFLL
-198 IDPIIMNN
+198 LDPIIMEN
-206 WDLKVVGSVVFL
+206 WNLKIAASVIFL
-218 GIFCTGLAYLPYF
+218 GVFCTGLAYLPYF

-240 STSLIALLVPIFGM
+240 STSLVALLVPIFGM

-261 KETITLTMLG
+261 QETITLVMLT
-271 GCLLIIM
+271 GCLLIIG
-278 GVLLTNLRRNES
+278 GVVLTSRLGKANR
-290 SKNLNKN
+290 

>member
-1 MNQHRSALDWLYI
+1 VNQNRSALDWLYI
-14 VMLSALW
+14 IGLSALW
-21 GSAFVFIKIAAPA
+21 GSAFVFIKVATPA
-34 IGAVGLVFSRLILA
+34 IGAVGLVFLRLVLA

-53 ALFIRKEHF
+53 ALFIRKQHF

-95 ASTMSVINGSTPLF
+95 ASTMAVINGSTPLF
-109 AFLFSILWLNFQ
+109 AFVFSIFWLNFQ

-132 GMSGLVVFVGYE
+132 GMSGLMVFVGYE
-144 SLEFSRLPILV
+144 SLEFKLFPMFM

-165 SMSYIY
+165 SMNYIY

-193 TPFLL
+193 APFLL
-198 IDPIIMNN
+198 LDPIIMEN
-206 WDLKVVGSVVFL
+206 WNLKIAASVIFL
-218 GIFCTGLAYLPYF
+218 GVFCTGLAYLPYF

-240 STSLIALLVPIFGM
+240 STSLVALLVPIFGM

-261 KETITLTMLG
+261 QETITLVMLA
-271 GCLLIIM
+271 GCFLIIG
-278 GVLLTNLRRNES
+278 GVAMTSRL
-290 SKNLNKN
+290 SKD

>member
-1 MNQHRSALDWLYI
+1 VNQNRSALDWLYI
-14 VMLSALW
+14 IGLSALW
-21 GSAFVFIKIAAPA
+21 GSAFVFIKVATPA
-34 IGAVGLVFSRLILA
+34 IGAVGLVFLRLVLA

-53 ALFIRKEHF
+53 ALFIRKQHF
-62 KMIKENIFPIILIGV
+62 KMIKENIFPIILIGT

-95 ASTMSVINGSTPLF
+95 ASTMAVINGSTPLF

-132 GMSGLVVFVGYE
+132 GMSGLMVFVGYE
-144 SLEFSRLPILV
+144 SLEFKLFPMFM

-165 SMSYIY
+165 AVNYIY
-171 KLNVVDTGVMAAV
+171 KLNVVDTGVMVAV
-184 TMVAATIMI
+184 TVIAATFMI
-193 TPFLL
+193 APFLL
-198 IDPIIMNN
+198 LDPIIMDN
-206 WDLKVVGSVVFL
+206 WDLKVVGSVIFL
-218 GIFCTGLAYLPYF
+218 GVFCTGLAYLPYF

-240 STSLIALLVPIFGM
+240 STSLVALLVPIFGM

-261 KETITLTMLG
+261 QEKITLVMLT
-271 GCLLIIM
+271 GCILIIG
-278 GVLLTNLRRNES
+278 GVVLTSRLGKANR
-290 SKNLNKN
+290 